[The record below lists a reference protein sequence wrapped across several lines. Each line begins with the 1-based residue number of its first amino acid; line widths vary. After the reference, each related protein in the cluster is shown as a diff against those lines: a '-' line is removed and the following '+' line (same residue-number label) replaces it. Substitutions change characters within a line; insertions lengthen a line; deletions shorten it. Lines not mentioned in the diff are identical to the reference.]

1 MNVLISGQKWFGSE
15 VFKSISD
22 LENVCVVAVVSPV
35 GDGSQDRLT
44 FAAEMKG
51 VRVIPA
57 GTLTAASMPKGVDL
71 IVAAHSFDFISEKA
85 RNRSTFGGIGYHPSL
100 LPLHRGRDSV
110 KWAIRMGER
119 VTGGTVYR
127 LSNRMDGGNIL
138 AQRHVFVR
146 PGDTAEE
153 LWRRDLAPLGAE
165 LIRRVVLEIS
175 EKGHVEGEPQDDSL
189 ATWEPSIGRAP
200 AFRPDVMQIAER
212 SEL

>member
-1 MNVLISGQKWFGSE
+1 MNVLIAGQRWFGSK
-15 VFKSISD
+15 VFESIIG
-22 LENVCVVAVVSPV
+22 LEKVCVVAVVSPV
-35 GDGSQDRLT
+35 GLDRPDKLT
-44 FAAEMKG
+44 IAAELKD

-57 GTLTAASMPKGVDL
+57 GTLTAATVPKGVDL

-110 KWAIRMGER
+110 RWTIRMGER

-127 LSNRMDGGNIL
+127 LSNKMDGGNVL
-138 AQRHVFVR
+138 AQEHVFVR
-146 PGDTAEE
+146 PGDTAED

-165 LIRRVVLEIS
+165 LLKRVVAEIA
-175 EKGHVEGEPQDDSL
+175 ENGHVEGTPQDEAL

-200 AFRPDVMQIAER
+200 AFRPDVLQIAER
-212 SEL
+212 AEA